1 MENTSRNTE
10 VHSNSDA
17 CSNTV
22 FDHHR
27 IDENFDVDLRELGK
41 DWIPECAEGLKPY
54 IDQRFSDLDQAFIFY
69 MEYGRSSGFDVRR
82 STERSDKDGNTIEK
96 YFVCSRSGRPDDKNV
111 DRKPQKRRRTVSTK
125 CECHADLVL
134 ASHQLGGFYVKK
146 FTESH
151 NHPFAGKGG
160 MQFLRCSRSLTE
172 FHRTFI
178 FDASKSNIGASR
190 AYTIFKSMIGS
201 YEDVGATV
209 VDFKNFARDIKQHIG
224 KHDADM
230 IVQKFRDIQES
241 SDSSFRFEY
250 RTDSENHL
258 TQLFWADGEG
268 RKNYEVFGDAV
279 SFDATYRTNKYGM
292 VFIPLVG
299 IHNHW
304 KSVTFGAILLERE
317 DNENYIWA
325 CESFK
330 KVFGKDPKCIITD
343 QDLAMKAALQIS
355 FPLVKHRLCMWHI
368 MKKFPSKLG
377 TVFCAESGF
386 MDKLGRVIWADHIT
400 PDEFEQ
406 GWIDAVD
413 EFDLNENVWLKEMFD
428 MRSLWIPAYFNDEPM
443 SAIEKQRNNAKKLT
457 HYDDF
462 TPKTITDREIE
473 KDAIRLYTRDL
484 FYKVQ
489 EEIRAGCM
497 DIVLLGMT
505 CLDNV
510 KKIKIQEPGNRT
522 RIFEVLLN
530 LTWIHILLNV
540 RANCSPGWLK
550 NAVERFSTL
559 ELGEISDRDAKNLS
573 RRVQTQDCWFEF
585 QGCLSD
591 ASGNADVLE
600 YIKNG
605 LCSMRKHITITM
617 KKPRTRLNSEQ
628 IEELIDSRVV
638 NEITIQN
645 PNKSNNKGSRKR
657 IISGAEK
664 SIGCNKRKMRK
675 CATCQ
680 EHAYHDSRTCPEKN

>member
-1 MENTSRNTE
+1 MYLNNTLLSSE
-10 VHSNSDA
+10 FF
-17 CSNTV
+17 NTV
-22 FDHHR
+22 FDHNR
-27 IDENFDVDLRELGK
+27 FDENFDVDLQELGK
-41 DWIPECAEGLKPY
+41 DWIPECSEGLKPY
-54 IDQRFSDLDQAFIFY
+54 IDQRFSDLDQDFIFY
-69 MEYGRSSGFDVRR
+69 KEYGRSSGFDVRR

-96 YFVCSRSGRPDDKNV
+96 YFVCSRSGRTDDKNA
-111 DRKPQKRRRTVSTK
+111 DRKLQKRRRTVSTK
-125 CECHADLVL
+125 CECHADFVL

-201 YEDVGATV
+201 YEDVRATV

-250 RTDSENHL
+250 RTDSANHL
-258 TQLFWADGEG
+258 TQLFWADGI
-268 RKNYEVFGDAV
+268 D
-279 SFDATYRTNKYGM
+279 
-292 VFIPLVG
+292 
-299 IHNHW
+299 NHW
-304 KSVTFGAILLERE
+304 KSVTFGAILLEWE

-355 FPLVKHRLCMWHI
+355 FPLVKHWFCMWHI

-386 MDKLGRVIWADHIT
+386 MDKLGREIWVDHIT
-400 PDEFEQ
+400 PEEFEH
-406 GWIDAVD
+406 GWTDAVD

-443 SAIEKQRNNAKKLT
+443 VGLMRTTSRSESSNFYFGNYVQRGDTLSEFYICYQSAIEKQRNNAKKLT

-473 KDAIRLYTRDL
+473 KD
-484 FYKVQ
+484 
-489 EEIRAGCM
+489 
-497 DIVLLGMT
+497 
-505 CLDNV
+505 
-510 KKIKIQEPGNRT
+510 
-522 RIFEVLLN
+522 
-530 LTWIHILLNV
+530 
-540 RANCSPGWLK
+540 
-550 NAVERFSTL
+550 
-559 ELGEISDRDAKNLS
+559 
-573 RRVQTQDCWFEF
+573 
-585 QGCLSD
+585 
-591 ASGNADVLE
+591 
-600 YIKNG
+600 
-605 LCSMRKHITITM
+605 
-617 KKPRTRLNSEQ
+617 
-628 IEELIDSRVV
+628 
-638 NEITIQN
+638 
-645 PNKSNNKGSRKR
+645 KR
-657 IISGAEK
+657 
-664 SIGCNKRKMRK
+664 
-675 CATCQ
+675 
-680 EHAYHDSRTCPEKN
+680 

>member
-69 MEYGRSSGFDVRR
+69 KEYGRSSGFDVRR

-96 YFVCSRSGRPDDKNV
+96 YFVCSRSERPDDKNV
-111 DRKPQKRRRTVSTK
+111 DGKLQKRRRTVSTK

-250 RTDSENHL
+250 RTDSGNHL

-279 SFDATYRTNKYGM
+279 SFDVTYRTNKYGM

-299 IHNHW
+299 IDNHW

-317 DNENYIWA
+317 DNENYRWA

-343 QDLAMKAALQIS
+343 QDLAMKAALQIC

-443 SAIEKQRNNAKKLT
+443 VGLMRTTSRSESSNFYFGNYVQRGDTLSEFYICYQSAIEKQRNNAKKLT

-497 DIVLLGMT
+497 DIILLGMT

-510 KKIKIQEPGNRT
+510 KKIKIQEPGKRT
-522 RIFEVLLN
+522 RIFEVLYFVIEN
-530 LTWIHILLNV
+530 FY
-540 RANCSPGWLK
+540 SK
-550 NAVERFSTL
+550 N
-559 ELGEISDRDAKNLS
+559 
-573 RRVQTQDCWFEF
+573 
-585 QGCLSD
+585 
-591 ASGNADVLE
+591 
-600 YIKNG
+600 
-605 LCSMRKHITITM
+605 
-617 KKPRTRLNSEQ
+617 
-628 IEELIDSRVV
+628 
-638 NEITIQN
+638 
-645 PNKSNNKGSRKR
+645 
-657 IISGAEK
+657 
-664 SIGCNKRKMRK
+664 
-675 CATCQ
+675 TC
-680 EHAYHDSRTCPEKN
+680 